1 MLRLLAIEFHK
12 FKYNSASKILTLIY
26 FALLTSIALVAAIKF
41 DIGVIKFHL
50 ARVNDYCNC
59 FSFFH

>member
-1 MLRLLAIEFHK
+1 MLRLLSIEFHK

-41 DIGVIKFHL
+41 DIGVKVPYVWEIKNTHI
-50 ARVNDYCNC
+50 C
-59 FSFFH
+59 